1 MVLTLLILSRLY
13 SNFFGSTT
21 DFEFGM
27 RQETII
33 SFISIMPMNLRVLDS
48 LIRPML
54 WVQAKLFAH
63 KNRVA
68 LEVISPASHAR
79 ILSNAQV
86 SCYADDLGRP
96 G

>member
-1 MVLTLLILSRLY
+1 
-13 SNFFGSTT
+13 
-21 DFEFGM
+21 
-27 RQETII
+27 
-33 SFISIMPMNLRVLDS
+33 
-48 LIRPML
+48 ML
-54 WVQAKLFAH
+54 WVQAKLFVH

>member
-33 SFISIMPMNLRVLDS
+33 SFISIMPMNIKVLDS
-48 LIRPML
+48 FI
-54 WVQAKLFAH
+54 
-63 KNRVA
+63 
-68 LEVISPASHAR
+68 E
-79 ILSNAQV
+79 
-86 SCYADDLGRP
+86 ADAVGT
-96 G
+96 GKTVCA